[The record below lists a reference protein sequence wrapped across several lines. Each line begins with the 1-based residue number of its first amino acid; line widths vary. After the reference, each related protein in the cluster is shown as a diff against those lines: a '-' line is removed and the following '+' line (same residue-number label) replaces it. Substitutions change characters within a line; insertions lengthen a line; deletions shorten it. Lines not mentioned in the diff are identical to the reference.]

1 MLKMLLPLNVL
12 STVGF
17 VTFVTSSAA
26 HLNISFNCKR
36 PSLLMSPIMIV
47 TKHDWHWLDNMNV
60 PGCRLLSPPPPPHQ
74 TGHETR
80 PHHYCGNGDNTDMT
94 LCRVPPEVR

>member
-1 MLKMLLPLNVL
+1 MSLPFNVL

-36 PSLLMSPIMIV
+36 PSLLMRPIIIV
-47 TKHDWHWLDNMNV
+47 PKHDWHWLDNMNV
-60 PGCRLLSPPPPPHQ
+60 PGCWMQTAFTPTTPTSDRTRDKATSLLW
-74 TGHETR
+74 
-80 PHHYCGNGDNTDMT
+80 DTDK
-94 LCRVPPEVR
+94 

>member
-1 MLKMLLPLNVL
+1 MSLLFNVL

-36 PSLLMSPIMIV
+36 PSLLMRPIIIV
-47 TKHDWHWLDNMNV
+47 PKHDWHWLDNMNV
-60 PGCRLLSPPPPPHQ
+60 PGYRLLSPPPPPHQ

-80 PHHYCGNGDNTDMT
+80 PHHYCGI
-94 LCRVPPEVR
+94 LWLWL